1 MINPNA
7 LPTSPT
13 VQDFQNLESALDSS
27 DYNDT
32 LQAMQYMKRKPTG
45 GLSRLPQVTVP
56 MKKSGNI
63 EKSLEEIKTEIRE
76 VKDNIPFYYLGGPL
90 EKDKPGYLNDEIINK
105 MNEFRISAGLDKT
118 IGLIKGPED
127 IIDEIDKYAY
137 RVREEPRKGE
147 VITNLIDDVKA
158 RMKDSKY
165 QNLLETLVRLR
176 NPESAEEGKKQ
187 IDIENALAEL
197 YPDMIASEGK
207 RVLPYIPGDVTQDRY
222 GVRSVEGNLPSI
234 LVDRKEGGIIE
245 NPEEAMLMEQVE
257 QQDPRQPNPEA
268 RAMAQQVAS
277 YGRGGDK
284 LILHVRPDELQ
295 GLASMLTITI
305 NPETGMPEAF
315 LKGLRRAVSSVT
327 KPIRKVAKSKAFKT
341 LAPIAL
347 SIAAPYAG
355 AYLMGGSTVGLSAA
369 VKAMSPTMFGGFTGL
384 GSLAGNLLAGRSF
397 GDSAKAGL
405 ISGFTAGVGRG
416 ISNKMAGKTF
426 MGDSPTPTIDPE
438 GYQAAGMDIVPTEG
452 SPPVFEG
459 QTAVPREAKMLT
471 DYSQAV
477 KPIEEPLKSTVSN
490 VIESQTIEPRSLT
503 GGLKEVG
510 SAIAQDFNPMTKSG
524 LINIAGKGLTGDIG
538 ASVVESQNMA
548 DKTDQQAEDELENM
562 GYTITGYGATKVIT
576 DPSGVTLPSTLT
588 PQQILLAKISGDSF
602 QFVPKTTYVETKTGG
617 LISMAEKGTGEG
629 NIGDLP
635 PRVEKTITQIQKD
648 MMDDV
653 YYMEDEQFEKKY
665 NTSKNKAYQFIKD
678 QTGMTDGDLN
688 ELFSGRALQP
698 IDKKEQGGLIELA
711 QGGEFSGM
719 VPGQGGGMDDNV
731 YMPIKEGPEQVG
743 TLAVSPTEYVVD
755 SYTMAALGDG
765 NPEEGARVMDKTIKQ
780 IRKKAFGN
788 TKQPNEIDG
797 LAALKPMVQ
806 GV

>member
-45 GLSRLPQVTVP
+45 GLNRLPQVTVP
-56 MKKSGNI
+56 M
-63 EKSLEEIKTEIRE
+63 
-76 VKDNIPFYYLGGPL
+76 
-90 EKDKPGYLNDEIINK
+90 
-105 MNEFRISAGLDKT
+105 
-118 IGLIKGPED
+118 
-127 IIDEIDKYAY
+127 
-137 RVREEPRKGE
+137 
-147 VITNLIDDVKA
+147 
-158 RMKDSKY
+158 
-165 QNLLETLVRLR
+165 Q
-176 NPESAEEGKKQ
+176 
-187 IDIENALAEL
+187 
-197 YPDMIASEGK
+197 
-207 RVLPYIPGDVTQDRY
+207 
-222 GVRSVEGNLPSI
+222 
-234 LVDRKEGGIIE
+234 EGGMMEEAITE
-245 NPEEAMLMEQVE
+245 KQDMEPAEAMLMEQVE

-268 RAMAQQVAS
+268 MAMAQQVAS

-284 LILHVRPDELQ
+284 SLLHIRPDELQ
-295 GLASMLTITI
+295 GLASMLTITV

-315 LKGLRRAVSSVT
+315 LKGLRRAVSNIT
-327 KPIRKVAKSKAFKT
+327 KPIRKVTKSKAFKT

-347 SIAAPYAG
+347 AIAAPYAG

-369 VKAMSPTMFGGFTGL
+369 VRAMSPTMFGGFTGL

-405 ISGFTAGVGRG
+405 ISGFTAGTLRG
-416 ISNKMAGKTF
+416 VSNKMAGKTF

-490 VIESQTIEPRSLT
+490 VIESQTIEPRTLT

-524 LINIAGKGLTGDIG
+524 LMNIAGKGLSGDIG
-538 ASVVESQNMA
+538 SSVVESQNMA
-548 DKTDQQAEDELENM
+548 EQAEQQAENELADM
-562 GYTITGYGATKVIT
+562 GYTFSGFGDQRVIT
-576 DPSGVTLPSTLT
+576 DPSGVTLPATLT
-588 PQQILLAKISGDSF
+588 AQQILA
-602 QFVPKTTYVETKTGG
+602 
-617 LISMAEKGTGEG
+617 
-629 NIGDLP
+629 
-635 PRVEKTITQIQKD
+635 
-648 MMDDV
+648 
-653 YYMEDEQFEKKY
+653 
-665 NTSKNKAYQFIKD
+665 
-678 QTGMTDGDLN
+678 
-688 ELFSGRALQP
+688 RALGGGRLQFAERTAFEP
-698 IDKKEQGGLIELA
+698 VVAAQGGLIELA

-731 YMPIKEGPEQVG
+731 FMPIKEGKEQVG

>member
-7 LPTSPT
+7 LPQSAT
-13 VQDFQNLESALDSS
+13 VQDFQNLESALDSP
-27 DYNDT
+27 DYNNT
-32 LQAMQYMKRKPTG
+32 LQAMRYMQGQRTG
-45 GLSRLPQVTVP
+45 GLNRLPQVTVP
-56 MKKSGNI
+56 M
-63 EKSLEEIKTEIRE
+63 
-76 VKDNIPFYYLGGPL
+76 
-90 EKDKPGYLNDEIINK
+90 
-105 MNEFRISAGLDKT
+105 
-118 IGLIKGPED
+118 
-127 IIDEIDKYAY
+127 
-137 RVREEPRKGE
+137 
-147 VITNLIDDVKA
+147 
-158 RMKDSKY
+158 
-165 QNLLETLVRLR
+165 Q
-176 NPESAEEGKKQ
+176 
-187 IDIENALAEL
+187 
-197 YPDMIASEGK
+197 
-207 RVLPYIPGDVTQDRY
+207 
-222 GVRSVEGNLPSI
+222 
-234 LVDRKEGGIIE
+234 EGGMMEEAITE
-245 NPEEAMLMEQVE
+245 KQDMEPAEAMLMEQVE

-268 RAMAQQVAS
+268 MAMAQQVAS

-284 LILHVRPDELQ
+284 SLLHIRPDELQ
-295 GLASMLTITI
+295 GLASMLTITV

-315 LKGLRRAVSSVT
+315 LKGLRRAVSNIT
-327 KPIRKVAKSKAFKT
+327 KPIRKVTKSKAFKT

-347 SIAAPYAG
+347 AIAAPYAG

-369 VKAMSPTMFGGFTGL
+369 VRAMSPTMFGGFTGL

-405 ISGFTAGVGRG
+405 ISGFTAGTLRG
-416 ISNKMAGKTF
+416 VSNKMAGKTF

-490 VIESQTIEPRSLT
+490 VIESQTIEPRTLT

-524 LINIAGKGLTGDIG
+524 LMNIAGKGLSGDIG
-538 ASVVESQNMA
+538 SSVVESQNMA
-548 DKTDQQAEDELENM
+548 EQAEQQAENELADM
-562 GYTITGYGATKVIT
+562 GYTFSGFGDQRVIT
-576 DPSGVTLPSTLT
+576 DPSGVTLPATLT
-588 PQQILLAKISGDSF
+588 AQQILA
-602 QFVPKTTYVETKTGG
+602 
-617 LISMAEKGTGEG
+617 
-629 NIGDLP
+629 
-635 PRVEKTITQIQKD
+635 
-648 MMDDV
+648 
-653 YYMEDEQFEKKY
+653 
-665 NTSKNKAYQFIKD
+665 
-678 QTGMTDGDLN
+678 
-688 ELFSGRALQP
+688 RALGGGRLQFAERTAFEP
-698 IDKKEQGGLIELA
+698 VVAAQGGLIELA

-731 YMPIKEGPEQVG
+731 FMPIKEGKEQVG

-780 IRKKAFGN
+780 IRKKAFG
-788 TKQPNEIDG
+788 TTEQPNEIDG

>member
-45 GLSRLPQVTVP
+45 GLNRLPQVTVP
-56 MKKSGNI
+56 M
-63 EKSLEEIKTEIRE
+63 
-76 VKDNIPFYYLGGPL
+76 
-90 EKDKPGYLNDEIINK
+90 
-105 MNEFRISAGLDKT
+105 
-118 IGLIKGPED
+118 
-127 IIDEIDKYAY
+127 
-137 RVREEPRKGE
+137 
-147 VITNLIDDVKA
+147 
-158 RMKDSKY
+158 
-165 QNLLETLVRLR
+165 Q
-176 NPESAEEGKKQ
+176 
-187 IDIENALAEL
+187 
-197 YPDMIASEGK
+197 
-207 RVLPYIPGDVTQDRY
+207 
-222 GVRSVEGNLPSI
+222 
-234 LVDRKEGGIIE
+234 EGGMME
-245 NPEEAMLMEQVE
+245 EAVTEKQNMEPEEAMLMEQVE

-268 RAMAQQVAS
+268 MAMAQQVAS

-284 LILHVRPDELQ
+284 LILHIRPDELQ
-295 GLASMLTITI
+295 GLASMLTITV

-315 LKGLRRAVSSVT
+315 LKGLRRAASKFT
-327 KPIRKVAKSKAFKT
+327 KPLRRAVKSKAFKT

-347 SIAAPYAG
+347 AIAAPYAG

-405 ISGFTAGVGRG
+405 ISGFTAGTLRG
-416 ISNKMAGKTF
+416 VSNKMAGKTF

-459 QTAVPREAKMLT
+459 QYAVPREAKMLT

-490 VIESQTIEPRSLT
+490 VIESQTIEPRTLT

-524 LINIAGKGLTGDIG
+524 LMNIASKGLTGDIG

-548 DKTDQQAEDELENM
+548 EQAEQQAENELADM
-562 GYTITGYGATKVIT
+562 GYTFSGFGDQRVIT
-576 DPSGVTLPSTLT
+576 DPSGVTLPATLT
-588 PQQILLAKISGDSF
+588 AQQILA
-602 QFVPKTTYVETKTGG
+602 
-617 LISMAEKGTGEG
+617 
-629 NIGDLP
+629 
-635 PRVEKTITQIQKD
+635 
-648 MMDDV
+648 
-653 YYMEDEQFEKKY
+653 
-665 NTSKNKAYQFIKD
+665 
-678 QTGMTDGDLN
+678 
-688 ELFSGRALQP
+688 RALGGGRLQFAERTAFEP
-698 IDKKEQGGLIELA
+698 VVAAQGGLIELA

-731 YMPIKEGPEQVG
+731 FMPIKEGREQVG

-780 IRKKAFGN
+780 IRKKAFG
-788 TKQPNEIDG
+788 TTEQPNEIDG

>member
-45 GLSRLPQVTVP
+45 GLNRLPQVTVP
-56 MKKSGNI
+56 M
-63 EKSLEEIKTEIRE
+63 
-76 VKDNIPFYYLGGPL
+76 
-90 EKDKPGYLNDEIINK
+90 
-105 MNEFRISAGLDKT
+105 
-118 IGLIKGPED
+118 
-127 IIDEIDKYAY
+127 
-137 RVREEPRKGE
+137 
-147 VITNLIDDVKA
+147 
-158 RMKDSKY
+158 
-165 QNLLETLVRLR
+165 Q
-176 NPESAEEGKKQ
+176 
-187 IDIENALAEL
+187 
-197 YPDMIASEGK
+197 
-207 RVLPYIPGDVTQDRY
+207 
-222 GVRSVEGNLPSI
+222 
-234 LVDRKEGGIIE
+234 EGGMMEEAITE
-245 NPEEAMLMEQVE
+245 KQDMEPAEAMLMEQVE

-268 RAMAQQVAS
+268 MAMAQQVAS

-284 LILHVRPDELQ
+284 SLLHIRPDELQ

-347 SIAAPYAG
+347 AIAAPYAG

-369 VKAMSPTMFGGFTGL
+369 VRAMSPTMFGGFTGL

-397 GDSAKAGL
+397 SDSAKAGL
-405 ISGFTAGVGRG
+405 ISGATAGTFRG

-426 MGDSPTPTIDPE
+426 MGGTPE
-438 GYQAAGMDIVPTEG
+438 GTASMDYQTIQ
-452 SPPVFEG
+452 S
-459 QTAVPREAKMLT
+459 
-471 DYSQAV
+471 
-477 KPIEEPLKSTVSN
+477 EPLKQQIQQDALAQKNVFTGNQYVPVDAKTAVDSTALSKLDTAASDK
-490 VIESQTIEPRSLT
+490 ILSDFQAKIADSQTSDLAKQFATKDSPNLFERGIAKAGEALPESV
-503 GGLKEVG
+503 KEIG

-524 LINIAGKGLTGDIG
+524 LINIASKGFTGDIG

-548 DKTDQQAEDELENM
+548 EQAEQQAEDELENM

-576 DPSGVTLPSTLT
+576 DPSGVTLPATLT
-588 PQQILLAKISGDSF
+588 AQQILA
-602 QFVPKTTYVETKTGG
+602 
-617 LISMAEKGTGEG
+617 
-629 NIGDLP
+629 
-635 PRVEKTITQIQKD
+635 
-648 MMDDV
+648 
-653 YYMEDEQFEKKY
+653 
-665 NTSKNKAYQFIKD
+665 
-678 QTGMTDGDLN
+678 
-688 ELFSGRALQP
+688 RALGGGRLQFAERTAFEP
-698 IDKKEQGGLIELA
+698 VVAAQGGLIELA

-731 YMPIKEGPEQVG
+731 FMPIKEGREQVG

-780 IRKKAFGN
+780 IRKKAFG
-788 TKQPNEIDG
+788 TTEQPNEIDG

>member
-45 GLSRLPQVTVP
+45 GLNRLPQVTVP
-56 MKKSGNI
+56 M
-63 EKSLEEIKTEIRE
+63 
-76 VKDNIPFYYLGGPL
+76 
-90 EKDKPGYLNDEIINK
+90 
-105 MNEFRISAGLDKT
+105 
-118 IGLIKGPED
+118 
-127 IIDEIDKYAY
+127 
-137 RVREEPRKGE
+137 
-147 VITNLIDDVKA
+147 
-158 RMKDSKY
+158 
-165 QNLLETLVRLR
+165 Q
-176 NPESAEEGKKQ
+176 
-187 IDIENALAEL
+187 
-197 YPDMIASEGK
+197 
-207 RVLPYIPGDVTQDRY
+207 
-222 GVRSVEGNLPSI
+222 
-234 LVDRKEGGIIE
+234 EGGMMEEAIME
-245 NPEEAMLMEQVE
+245 KQDMEPEEAMLMEQVE

-268 RAMAQQVAS
+268 MAMAQQVAS

-315 LKGLRRAVSSVT
+315 LKGLRRLGSKIT
-327 KPIRKVAKSKAFKT
+327 KPVRKIAKSKAFKT

-347 SIAAPYAG
+347 AIAAPYAG

-426 MGDSPTPTIDPE
+426 MGKSPTPTIDPE

-452 SPPVFEG
+452 SPQVFTD
-459 QTAVPREAKMLT
+459 QYTLPREVKMERGFTTEGIDLGT
-471 DYSQAV
+471 GSYEDVV
-477 KPIEEPLKSTVSN
+477 KPISEPLKSTISN
-490 VIESQTIEPRSLT
+490 VVESQTIEPRTLT

-524 LINIAGKGLTGDIG
+524 LMNIASKGLTGDIG
-538 ASVVESQNMA
+538 ASVVESQNIA
-548 DKTDQQAEDELENM
+548 EQSEQQAENELADM
-562 GYTITGYGATKVIT
+562 GYTFSGFGDQRVIT
-576 DPSGVTLPSTLT
+576 DPSGVTLPATLT
-588 PQQILLAKISGDSF
+588 AQQILARALGGGRF
-602 QFVPKTTYVETKTGG
+602 QF
-617 LISMAEKGTGEG
+617 AERTA
-629 NIGDLP
+629 
-635 PRVEKTITQIQKD
+635 
-648 MMDDV
+648 
-653 YYMEDEQFEKKY
+653 FEPVV
-665 NTSKNKAYQFIKD
+665 A
-678 QTGMTDGDLN
+678 
-688 ELFSGRALQP
+688 A
-698 IDKKEQGGLIELA
+698 QGGLIELA

-731 YMPIKEGPEQVG
+731 FMPIKEGREQVG

-780 IRKKAFGN
+780 IREKAFGN